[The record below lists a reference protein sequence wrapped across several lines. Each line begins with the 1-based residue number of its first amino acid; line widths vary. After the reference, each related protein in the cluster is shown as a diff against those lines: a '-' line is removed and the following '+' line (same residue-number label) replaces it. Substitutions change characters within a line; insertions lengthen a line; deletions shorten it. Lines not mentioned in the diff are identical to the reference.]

1 MSSDGA
7 SLNTL
12 VKLSPDDETMLL
24 VLLNSVGDV
33 FGALVTEPWKKKMSN
48 HFYGTGT
55 CNVWSFHQGEELQLY
70 PGTGVNEYY
79 ILVSEQYFAMGSGGN
94 FAIYLVSYIYHTSL
108 LRHITSFFV
117 PYRIQN
123 CPVGAAALVKLTLLL
138 RYVPLMNLIV

>member
-94 FAIYLVSYIYHTSL
+94 FAIYLDSELSSGCSGPCETYASPSL
-108 LRHITSFFV
+108 CSSDEFNCVACELYSLRS
-117 PYRIQN
+117 
-123 CPVGAAALVKLTLLL
+123 
-138 RYVPLMNLIV
+138 NL